1 MKKLLVLAAMPLL
14 LTGVPAKAQLTG
26 SLAIAENTCVLPIAT
41 FVFRNCGYSGGANI
55 SADLSGNVWIGP
67 ITSGGFYS
75 SLAAAPGFTLSTQ
88 TGVDDNGVP
97 LTSFVI
103 GVRTTPGDGKVSPT
117 VTGNVS
123 VDTATNIVSGSFT
136 IGPGARHVL
145 GGPGNSLAGTKTVI
159 ESWSSIVHVIAPSTA
174 DFVIGGNAFGGTD
187 FIIGSAGFPTLL
199 CTGTG
204 AGGIGDCYPSEA
216 GAISGSSSS
225 PWQVANGGTGPQTSI
240 FSMAGIDIV
249 SYDLGGLVGAP
260 ANVGTTTSATMNG
273 FFCNDTGLDP
283 KQPGLPADTVSDC
296 VDSSVV
302 WGSNQIDAVRVDGSS
317 NASFDNLILN
327 VSTDAGG
334 NVVDVSA
341 FYLMQ
346 YSIISPGYN
355 SWNGGTL
362 SLSGEPCTDCEPP
375 PPPSPPPSV
384 YAVTGASGAASTLY
398 ELDRDTAALIRTVGP
413 TGRNYITAMDF
424 HPLTGE
430 LYAIAQDT
438 STCCPFQGDL
448 LTLDLDTGSASVI
461 ARTGAFTD
469 MGFHP
474 DGRLFGNGRPFGFG
488 DQVFQID
495 IQTGAYT
502 AITDFGNANR
512 PGISF
517 DALCIGRT
525 KNFNSIYAFDPDI
538 PSTSFLRNISGNAL
552 LNTLEFDQNNILL
565 GVTDFNLVTIDV
577 NAGTQTTVGPVSN
590 RYTALASQPIP
601 CFEIDAIDDQ
611 FTLINDGTPADLNVL
626 GNDACRS
633 DRPISVVA
641 LAGDLVPDQGGSA
654 ITAGSTVT
662 YTPPGGFV
670 GQEAFTY
677 TAQDAGLDGGDDP
690 PSVDQDTATVT
701 VNLLEDLIPDAV
713 DDEAD
718 TQQSQTV
725 FIDVL
730 ENDTL
735 GNAAN
740 VVTIETAPANGSATV
755 EADNR
760 IRYFPNFQFFGPD
773 SFEYRLTDANGD
785 TDVATVNVGVFFTS
799 GMVSIDIMPG
809 KEINNINLQAGG
821 RLTVAIL
828 SVGEFFD
835 APAIVDPFSLKL
847 GPREANIIGTPQVRD
862 IDSDGDDDLLVKF
875 LIEQTGIPCGAP
887 ATNLLGITF
896 TGGFM
901 FGDDSINTFKCRR
914 RPITY

>member
-1 MKKLLVLAAMPLL
+1 MRKLLALAAMPFL
-14 LTGVPAKAQLTG
+14 LTGTPAQAQLNG
-26 SLAIAENTCVLPIAT
+26 SMGIAENTCVLPIST
-41 FVFRNCGYSGGANI
+41 FVFQNCGYTGAANI
-55 SADLSGNVWIGP
+55 VSDLTAGNVWIGP
-67 ITSGGFYS
+67 LLSGGFYTS
-75 SLAAAPGFTLSTQ
+75 IAATPGFTLSTQ
-88 TGVDDNGVP
+88 TGVSDTGTP
-97 LTSFVI
+97 LTSFLVRVPESI
-103 GVRTTPGDGKVSPT
+103 GNGKVTPSI
-117 VTGNVS
+117 TGNIS
-123 VDTATNIVSGSFT
+123 VAASVVSGSFT
-136 IGPGARHVL
+136 IGAGARNA
-145 GGPGNSLAGTKTVI
+145 GTGNSLAGGKAAY
-159 ESWSSIVHVIAPSTA
+159 ESWTSITHTLTA
-174 DFVIGGNAFGGTD
+174 KLADSVIGGNAFGGSD
-187 FIIGSAGFPTLL
+187 YIIGSNGFPTLL
-199 CTGTG
+199 CAGTG
-204 AGGIGDCYPSEA
+204 GGGAGDCFGGESVAVPGLPPA
-216 GAISGSSSS
+216 VGS
-225 PWQVANGGTGPQTSI
+225 PWIATNGGNGPFAVSLFDTTAI
-240 FSMAGIDIV
+240 EIV
-249 SYDLGGLVGAP
+249 SYDVGFILNR
-260 ANVGTTTSATMNG
+260 NVGTITSATISG
-273 FFCNDTGLDP
+273 HVCSDTGLDP
-283 KQPGLPADTVSDC
+283 KEPGSPADTVSDC
-296 VDSSVV
+296 VDSPVV
-302 WGSNQIDAVRVDGSS
+302 WGSTATDAVRVDGAS
-317 NASFDNLILN
+317 NASFDNLLLK
-327 VSTDAGG
+327 VSTDSGG
-334 NVVDVSA
+334 NVVAVDG
-341 FYLMQ
+341 FYVLQ

-355 SWNGGTL
+355 SWVGGTL
-362 SLSGEPCTDCEPP
+362 SFSGEPCTDCEPP

-517 DALCIGRT
+517 DALGIGRT
-525 KNFNSIYAFDPDI
+525 KDFNSIYAFDPDI
-538 PSTSFLRNISGNAL
+538 PSTSFLRNISGNTL

-577 NAGTQTTVGPVSN
+577 NAGTQTNVGPVFN
-590 RYTALASQPIP
+590 RYAALASQPIP

-662 YTPPGGFV
+662 YTPPGGLV
-670 GQEAFTY
+670 GPESFTY

-713 DDEAD
+713 DDEVD
-718 TQQSQTV
+718 ILQSQTV

-730 ENDTL
+730 DNDTL
-735 GNAAN
+735 GNPAN

-755 EADNR
+755 EADSR
-760 IRYFPNFQFFGPD
+760 IRYFPDFMFFGPD
-773 SFEYRLTDANGD
+773 SFEYRITDANGD

-799 GMVSIDIMPG
+799 GRVPIDIMPG

-821 RLTVAIL
+821 RIQVAIL

-835 APAIVDPFSLKL
+835 APAIVDPFTLKL
-847 GPREANIIGTPQVRD
+847 GLREANIIGTPQVRD

-887 ATNLLGITF
+887 ATNLTGRTF
-896 TGGFM
+896 TGGFIV
-901 FGDDSINTFKCRR
+901 GDDSINTFRCRR